1 MYFKV
6 LLETMKNAQ
15 NPQETLREIKQL
27 MEQSTRFLSLSG
39 WSGITAGL
47 SAIIGLIWFLFK
59 LDQHPFQPIS
69 IQNYLIEHPDR
80 LNELLIIATLIFI
93 VAAVGG
99 VLFSWKK
106 SKERSLPFWN
116 SAAQRMLWHLA
127 VPMISGGVV
136 CLTMIHVGQYDL
148 LAPLSLVFY
157 GLAILNAS
165 KFTIP
170 QTYYLGITQLLLG
183 LLGCLIPNYGLLI
196 WGIGFGIV
204 HLAYGIIM
212 YANNE

>member
-1 MYFKV
+1 
-6 LLETMKNAQ
+6 MKNSQ

-39 WSGITAGL
+39 WSGITAGV
-47 SAIIGLIWFLFK
+47 SSIVGLAWLMLKIK
-59 LDQHPFQPIS
+59 QHPFQPLS
-69 IQNYLIEHPDR
+69 IQTYLIEYPNT
-80 LNELLIIATLIFI
+80 LNELLITAMLIFI

-116 SAAQRMLWHLA
+116 AAAQRMLWHFA

-183 LLGCLIPNYGLLI
+183 LLGCLIPNFGILI
-196 WGIGFGIV
+196 WGVGFGMV